1 MNVTFKFTGRDTLK
15 AVKQY
20 IHNGL
25 GLSKEDIT
33 KAIKDEAIRYVQD
46 VQFDNIVRTM
56 INVKVAEIIND
67 VVKREFGYLPGEQLA
82 RIIRQRADKKIN
94 EMIDECIKTQ
104 FSEALK
110 AGLQGMLNEVNNKN
124 EN

>member
-33 KAIKDEAIRYVQD
+33 KAIKDEAFRYVQD
-46 VQFDNIVRTM
+46 DQFDKIVRKM
-56 INVKVAEIIND
+56 INDKVSGIID
-67 VVKREFGYLPGEQLA
+67 EAVRRAFGYFPGDQIE
-82 RIIRQRADKKIN
+82 RTVRQRADKKID
-94 EMIDECIKTQ
+94 EMIEECIKKQ
-104 FSEALK
+104 FSA
-110 AGLQGMLNEVNNKN
+110 AIASGLQGILHEVNSKN

>member
-25 GLSKEDIT
+25 GLSKEDIK

-46 VQFDNIVRTM
+46 VQFDNRVKKIVDDRVSAIT
-56 INVKVAEIIND
+56 ND
-67 VVKREFGYLPGEQLA
+67 AIRKEFGYFPGEQLA
-82 RIIRQRADKKIN
+82 RIIRQKADKKID

-104 FSEALK
+104 FSKALK
-110 AGLQGMLNEVNNKN
+110 LGLQSMLNEVNNKN

>member
-25 GLSKEDIT
+25 GLSKEDIK
-33 KAIKDEAIRYVQD
+33 KAIKDESIRYVQD
-46 VQFDNIVRTM
+46 VSFDNMVKKIVDDKISAIT
-56 INVKVAEIIND
+56 ND
-67 VVKREFGYLPGEQLA
+67 ILRKEFGYFPGEQVA
-82 RIIRQRADKKIN
+82 RIIREKADKKIN

-110 AGLQGMLNEVNNKN
+110 ASLQSMLNEVYNKN